1 MNPHRRTLL
10 TGMGLAALAAGTT
23 GTAAAQTPAVAT
35 PKPKPSLGERLA
47 PIAAKHRLAVT
58 FDGDRVSGPGFDRLV
73 EEGKAARFFMVG
85 EEHGIAQVPA
95 LVTQLMAA
103 LKPAGYTRLG
113 LEISPPTARA
123 TDQAARGGIEGLKRF
138 TAEHPPGP
146 PFYTMAEEARMLA
159 AVRAAQ
165 PGNAPVLFGLDY
177 EVFEDRLLISLLK
190 AKAPASARL
199 ALAALEAA
207 SNAGWEQFLKTRNV
221 SLILPF
227 SGDPALV
234 RSVRAAW
241 PRPDAASEEILE
253 TLEQTLVI
261 NQHQSAERYFDSN
274 NSRAVFNR
282 ANWARLWRVEG
293 AKAKPPKMMFKFGG
307 GHMMRGR
314 SPTEVYD
321 IGNLVSETAVLRG
334 ETSFNL
340 LVVPADGG
348 RQAYFNP
355 ETFPKVSTTAVE
367 TIAELSLQALAAQA
381 LPGSSTL
388 FDLRPLRA
396 EMPNAVNSSDD
407 TRLARVVRGYDAM
420 LLIDRSTASGDL

>member
-10 TGMGLAALAAGTT
+10 TGLGLAALAAGTAR
-23 GTAAAQTPAVAT
+23 AAAQTPAVAAT
-35 PKPKPSLGERLA
+35 PKPSLGERLG
-47 PIAAKHRLAVT
+47 PLAAKHRLAVA
-58 FDGDRVSGPGFDRLV
+58 FNGDNVSGPGFDKLV

-85 EEHGIAQVPA
+85 EEHGVAQVPA
-95 LVTQLMAA
+95 LVTRLMAA
-103 LKPAGYTRLG
+103 LKPAGYARLG

-123 TDQAARGGIEGLKRF
+123 VDQAARGGIEGLKRF
-138 TAEHPPGP
+138 NADHPPGP
-146 PFYTMAEEARMLA
+146 PFYTMAEEAGMLA
-159 AVRAAQ
+159 AVRAML
-165 PGNAPVLFGLDY
+165 PGEAPVLFGLDY
-177 EVFEDRLLISLLK
+177 EVFQDRMLIALLK
-190 AKAPASARL
+190 AKAPASAIP
-199 ALAALEAA
+199 ALAKLEAA
-207 SNAGWEQFLKTRNV
+207 SNAGWDQFLKTRNV
-221 SLILPF
+221 GLILPF

-234 RSVRAAW
+234 RAVRAAW
-241 PRPDAASEEILE
+241 PKPDAASEEILE

-261 NQHQSAERYFDSN
+261 NQHQAAERYFDSN

-282 ANWARLWRVEG
+282 ANWARLWRTEG
-293 AKAKPPKMMFKFGG
+293 AKARPPKMMFKFGG

-367 TIAELSLQALAAQA
+367 TVAELSLQALAAQA

-396 EMPNAVNSSDD
+396 EMPSAVASADD

-420 LLIDRSTASGDL
+420 LLIADARPSGDL